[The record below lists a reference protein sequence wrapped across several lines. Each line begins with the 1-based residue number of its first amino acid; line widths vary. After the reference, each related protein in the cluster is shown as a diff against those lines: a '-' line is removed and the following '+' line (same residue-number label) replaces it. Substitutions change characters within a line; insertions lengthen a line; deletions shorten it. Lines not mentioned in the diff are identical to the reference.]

1 MLFDNKLL
9 QLHRDYAAKNLHKS
23 DFLINFSAEDIL
35 DHVEQLGNN
44 FTDIIELGARTGHL
58 STFFLNDNSSFLVT
72 DSSQKML
79 DKNPAKKKLLLE
91 TDAELPFAHDS
102 ADLIMSA
109 MNLHWINNV
118 PSFLKQISST
128 LKSNGVFIA
137 NYIGS
142 GSFDNLKKLFIEV
155 ESNSSRPH
163 YMHVIP
169 LIPAENIYK
178 LFQEAG
184 FNFIVVNTQKLELE
198 YDTPIRLM
206 RELKNMGENNAM
218 TNNIAPLPRAIFD
231 YKDKFEDSVTLVTV
245 VARKMTTSSYGK

>member
-1 MLFDNKLL
+1 
-9 QLHRDYAAKNLHKS
+9 
-23 DFLINFSAEDIL
+23 
-35 DHVEQLGNN
+35 
-44 FTDIIELGARTGHL
+44 
-58 STFFLNDNSSFLVT
+58 
-72 DSSQKML
+72 
-79 DKNPAKKKLLLE
+79 
-91 TDAELPFAHDS
+91 
-102 ADLIMSA
+102 
-109 MNLHWINNV
+109 
-118 PSFLKQISST
+118 
-128 LKSNGVFIA
+128 
-137 NYIGS
+137 
-142 GSFDNLKKLFIEV
+142 
-155 ESNSSRPH
+155 
-163 YMHVIP
+163 MHVIP